1 MAETFDEF
9 KKKQELQRRE
19 AEKNTYGLGKLG
31 ESLMDRTLG
40 VLKGTGQEFLGLGSK
55 ALGGISGFLGGPL
68 ADDATN
74 FSLMGDELR
83 QRGYENFYKGYKE
96 GPKSHLES
104 GEFDPL
110 VKGELSKYLYPLV
123 DDEEKLYT
131 KYLKDAETKKRL
143 DEENYDP
150 SAAVNEFG
158 TNYGGLSQRVPGV
171 DDEFDNIF
179 VKIKEREIASKAKQ
193 KVLDEEKSNLDT
205 FPKLSI
211 GNSATVEKMELEQ
224 KEMDAKAEAEAG
236 YEDGGEDAYE
246 KLQNS
251 ALEDI
256 AKSKGEEVTPETKEE
271 LLAKYKK
278 EFYEATGL
286 DPSGKADKSSALM
299 AMGLALMQNKA
310 GKGFNVGRMLS
321 AVGEAGEKALP
332 KLEAA
337 KKTAKA
343 EAVAAGKYALGRV
356 QAGESAAAA
365 YQKEMRGY
373 NQAFRLELLEMES
386 DRAKQRVTDQKVGN
400 IKNIEVYNGLKVNY
414 GRNNKGAVF
423 AIPQN
428 ALNTVGTAMR
438 NLDEAVRKT
447 DKIDQ
452 LLNNYSKVGGLTGN
466 VILDW
471 AKTGAVSFGLNP
483 STAFKDGM
491 SDQDAIDS
499 LSSGIIAQY
508 KKLITQ
514 ETGNGISNK
523 DVERLEKL
531 LGNPQMWSNP
541 MKLKSNINE
550 IRDLFLSKLKS
561 TSKVAKDL
569 QDPDMY
575 ATDAEWEKYKEDALA
590 LTSLDYTTKNS
601 SSSAI
606 DVR

>member
-1 MAETFDEF
+1 
-9 KKKQELQRRE
+9 
-19 AEKNTYGLGKLG
+19 
-31 ESLMDRTLG
+31 
-40 VLKGTGQEFLGLGSK
+40 
-55 ALGGISGFLGGPL
+55 
-68 ADDATN
+68 
-74 FSLMGDELR
+74 
-83 QRGYENFYKGYKE
+83 
-96 GPKSHLES
+96 
-104 GEFDPL
+104 
-110 VKGELSKYLYPLV
+110 
-123 DDEEKLYT
+123 
-131 KYLKDAETKKRL
+131 
-143 DEENYDP
+143 
-150 SAAVNEFG
+150 
-158 TNYGGLSQRVPGV
+158 
-171 DDEFDNIF
+171 
-179 VKIKEREIASKAKQ
+179 
-193 KVLDEEKSNLDT
+193 
-205 FPKLSI
+205 
-211 GNSATVEKMELEQ
+211 
-224 KEMDAKAEAEAG
+224 
-236 YEDGGEDAYE
+236 
-246 KLQNS
+246 
-251 ALEDI
+251 
-256 AKSKGEEVTPETKEE
+256 
-271 LLAKYKK
+271 
-278 EFYEATGL
+278 
-286 DPSGKADKSSALM
+286 
-299 AMGLALMQNKA
+299 
-310 GKGFNVGRMLS
+310 
-321 AVGEAGEKALP
+321 
-332 KLEAA
+332 
-337 KKTAKA
+337 
-343 EAVAAGKYALGRV
+343 
-356 QAGESAAAA
+356 
-365 YQKEMRGY
+365 MRGY

-575 ATDAEWEKYKEDALA
+575 D
-590 LTSLDYTTKNS
+590 S
-601 SSSAI
+601 
-606 DVR
+606 